1 MKPQR
6 ISAWRTYSSRFG
18 RFPGMSGG
26 SATGFSNVLKCHQTV
41 VTIFALFATKN
52 SASLFRKFLNLVVL
66 EIKEKKYH
74 TRVWSGPD
82 GWHQA
87 PVVRACHQGLSSGLV
102 IRAGKLGR
110 ETGPASFCR
119 ISPQHPRAR
128 RSGAGRDALYPGSRR
143 RRVQTAVLQAPVYR
157 APVRSTP

>member
-6 ISAWRTYSSRFG
+6 ISAWRTYSSRCG

-87 PVVRACHQGLSSGLV
+87 PVVRACHQGW
-102 IRAGKLGR
+102 
-110 ETGPASFCR
+110 ETGPENWAGIILSNIAST
-119 ISPQHPRAR
+119 SA
-128 RSGAGRDALYPGSRR
+128 
-143 RRVQTAVLQAPVYR
+143 R
-157 APVRSTP
+157 APVRRWSRCAVSGLSQASSTNCRAAGASVSGPCALDPMTRRSA